1 MKIARAS
8 LALLLGAAAVDAA
21 GAQQRS
27 FPLARMGRT
36 AYAIVVRTGAADAE
50 RFAASELATYLERMS
65 GARFP
70 VAEAGTERA
79 RGRRIVL
86 RVDPPAAGAR
96 PASWAAAVA
105 RDDSYRILV
114 RLDTLVLAGGS
125 SRGVLFAVYDLLAR
139 LGCEWLAPELPMYG
153 GHAEVVPRKERLIYR
168 YAGDVRERPAFAIRK
183 LDVAQGATHDEESL
197 KRVVAWMPKARYNT
211 LHVPLRFGG
220 SGRVTWD
227 RWRAALTPEL
237 EQRGLILEVGSHGIQ
252 NFLAADMEDGALF
265 ARHPEWFGRD
275 SSCAPSRARRHMF
288 DTENAGA
295 VAFLTDSIV
304 RYARGHPEVDMLDVW
319 PPDLA
324 RWADC
329 PEDRALGTP
338 PDRQA
343 RLVNHVAAALRAVR
357 PDLRLETIAYDSTM
371 PPPRVPLDSAVFLDF
386 CPINQSFD
394 AAIDDPTAPNNAMY
408 ARAIRDW
415 RRTFRGDIGLY
426 SYYRKYAWRSLPIV
440 IPRYMQRDL
449 RWYASVPLQG
459 ISTYAEPGDWGTYEL
474 NHYTLGT
481 LAWNPATNVRALVQR
496 YARARYGSASRAAT
510 RALEVL
516 EDDYRPHA
524 SIPFSRPKS
533 HALTAAAA
541 TRLERVATS
550 LAALR
555 IGDPATAAAVRRL
568 SLMLELARRD
578 LAIASA
584 KAKGAPPDTIPPM
597 VEEVLAFLAANREQ
611 GVFMVR
617 DGDRARYMRLFGV
630 RTSD

>member
-8 LALLLGAAAVDAA
+8 LALLLGAAAIDAA
-21 GAQQRS
+21 GAQQRGL
-27 FPLARMGRT
+27 PLARDGRT
-36 AYAIVVRTGAADAE
+36 TYAITVGRAATAGE
-50 RFAASELATYLERMS
+50 RFAAAELATYLERIS

-70 VAEAGTERA
+70 VVEAGAARA
-79 RGRRIVL
+79 SGRRIVL
-86 RVDPPAAGAR
+86 RIDAAAHGGG
-96 PASWAAAVA
+96 PSSWAARVA
-105 RDDSYRILV
+105 SDDSYAILS
-114 RLDTLVLAGGS
+114 RGDTLVLAGGS
-125 SRGVLFAVYDLLAR
+125 GRAVLFAVYDLLAR
-139 LGCEWLAPELPMYG
+139 LGCEWLAPDLPMYG
-153 GHAEVVPRKERLIYR
+153 GHAEVVPRKERLVYTHV
-168 YAGDVRERPAFAIRK
+168 GDVRERPVFAVRK
-183 LDVAQGATHDEESL
+183 LDVAQGATHDEETL
-197 KRVVAWMPKARYNT
+197 RHIIAWMPKVRYNT

-227 RWRAALTPEL
+227 RWRVALTAEV
-237 EQRGLILEVGSHGIQ
+237 ERRGLILEVGGHGIQ

-265 ARHPEWFGRD
+265 TRHPEWFGRD
-275 SSCAPSRARRHMF
+275 SSCAPSRARRHVF
-288 DTENAGA
+288 NTGNAGA
-295 VAFLTDSIV
+295 VTFLTDSIV
-304 RYARGHPEVDMLDVW
+304 RYAKAHPEVDMLDLW

-357 PDLRLETIAYDSTM
+357 PELRLETIAYDSTM
-371 PPPRVPLDSAVFLDF
+371 PPPRVPLDTSVFLDF

-394 AAIDDPTAPNNAMY
+394 AAIDDSTAPNNAMY

-449 RWYASVPLQG
+449 RWYASIPLQG

-474 NHYTLGT
+474 NHYTLGA
-481 LAWNPATNVRALVQR
+481 LAWNPATNVRALVER
-496 YARARYGSASRAAT
+496 YARARYGGASAVAMRVLT
-510 RALEVL
+510 TL

-524 SIPFSRPKS
+524 SIPFSRPKAQAS
-533 HALTAAAA
+533 IDNASA
-541 TRLERVATS
+541 RLEKVSTA
-550 LAALR
+550 LAAR
-555 IGDPATAAAVRRL
+555 PMGDPAAASAVQRL
-568 SLMLELARRD
+568 SLMVELARRD

-584 KAKGAPPDTIPPM
+584 RSKGAPPDTLRPM
-597 VEEVLAFLAANREQ
+597 VEKVLEFLAANREQ

-617 DGDRARYMRLFGV
+617 EGDRARYMRLFGV
-630 RTSD
+630 PISD